1 MKKKEF
7 RITIDAPREKVWN
20 VIIGKDTYPVWTAV
34 FAEGSTVETDWK
46 KGSKA
51 LFLDGKGSGMVSEIA
66 ENIPFEYLSIRHL
79 GEIIND
85 KEDTDSEKVKEWAGA
100 FENYTLTEKD
110 GKTEWLTEM
119 DVTEEFEDYFDK
131 TWPQAMEK
139 ARELAEKK

>member
-7 RITIDAPREKVWN
+7 RIIIDAPREKVWN

-79 GEIIND
+79 GEIING

-139 ARELAEKK
+139 AKELAEKK